1 MTGAVKA
8 YIRRM
13 LADCGVGMKAL
24 ILDQTTVRV
33 ARGACGTHT
42 ALRVGVQVAASRWRT
57 WQQHGLLPKST
68 HTLSRT
74 TSVLALLAAP
84 AVSRLAAA
92 LADGHRQRR
101 VFTN

>member
-33 ARGACGTHT
+33 ARGVCGKHT
-42 ALRVGVQVAASRWRT
+42 ALRMRVQVAASRWRT
-57 WQQHGLLPKST
+57 WQQRGLLPKCT
-68 HTLSRT
+68 HFHARRA
-74 TSVLALLAAP
+74 VLALLAAP